1 MTDVLSI
8 MNTLSLV
15 LQTEGP
21 LLVGIQCSVDLN
33 LEKFCK
39 LAEADSP
46 DKYTD
51 ILASLKSYYAAYQE
65 YIDILTDL
73 GETRKSL
80 RFQGS
85 LIKYK
90 ISTTVWRHS

>member
-1 MTDVLSI
+1 MVD
-8 MNTLSLV
+8 LSL
-15 LQTEGP
+15 
-21 LLVGIQCSVDLN
+21 D
-33 LEKFCK
+33 KFCK

-51 ILASLKSYYAAYQE
+51 ILAPTKSYYAAYQE

-85 LIKYK
+85 QINIQNFHYSVATLIIEILIKINK
-90 ISTTVWRHS
+90 ESI

>member
-15 LQTEGP
+15 LQKEVG
-21 LLVGIQCSVDLN
+21 LLVDIQCSVDPTLDN
-33 LEKFCK
+33 FCK

-51 ILASLKSYYAAYQE
+51 ILAPTKSCYAAYQE
-65 YIDILTDL
+65 YMDILTDF

-80 RFQGS
+80 RFQGNQ
-85 LIKYK
+85 IN
-90 ISTTVWRHS
+90 I